1 MQQKKEYIKQDQFHL
16 DNNEF
21 IIDKIMRNPDIF
33 ISYNHLSV
41 DLVKSIVKKLEDE
54 AISCWFAPRNL
65 DDEGAGELYDD
76 VIARTIPNV
85 RIVVVVVNDASL
97 QSKWVKMEV
106 TMADDIGKP
115 IIPFEVAPTSVIN
128 GLTSRLAI
136 RHKIVAYPNPEE
148 RIEQLV
154 KNVKRKLNEIAS
166 TDTSQDHPIK
176 YYETEEN
183 EFEIDFDF
191 DEGEALYSM
200 KEYAEAATPYL
211 KSAIRGN
218 KRAKDRLCS
227 MFYQLKDIN
236 VITNKIWEIIAPQA
250 EKGHCYACFLMSCK
264 YYNNP
269 ETNSLAFDY
278 LKKAIRSNTVPLAL
292 LRLGI
297 YYGWGL
303 GVKQSSILSMLY
315 YKKAI
320 DAGCKEAYRYIGMEY
335 LYGNDKYSVD
345 ERKGVYYLEKG
356 IELYDKGSMSQLANY
371 YLNSPDTI
379 EKARE
384 IAKKMIEQEYYEG
397 YCILGDSYLREY
409 VTYNEIPEENKTEA
423 KKCYLNALNKD
434 ETSAYGDLAQYY
446 YYCENNETEAVR
458 MAQRGRS
465 ENNGYS
471 INMLG
476 VINVDNAIYYK
487 EQDNQE
493 KAEEYFEKAW
503 NCFEERFNKNGTG
516 SVELGKLFLDYD
528 YVPKQYR
535 SNKASEI
542 INKIKGIANANDN
555 DDEIRTRFVESL
567 QEKLEISAHRGDLEA
582 IIYILR
588 LHCYKKYGNSELNY
602 DIINDVP
609 EIVPLLAFGAINGG
623 NSEMTF
629 YYGKSLTDY
638 EKFPS
643 LYNVYKGISLVEN
656 AANKKN
662 AEALNFL
669 IERYGNKKEG
679 NDDDEKFFQRAKE
692 AVDEE
697 VISKENM
704 KYVARLLLHKEDC
717 EDYRLNLDKI
727 RSLMTKHFKSNDAGC
742 ISGLGQAFHLLYPD
756 FDEQKVFTDYQ
767 NATSKEQWL
776 LYAKNY
782 ANAEEI
788 DVELQDSYLE
798 KFYSLLTFDESLKDN
813 KDNYIQDI
821 DELLQA
827 MTNYEHSYKAVCRK
841 NSIPPTDYYF
851 PKVEYIF
858 PYMPSS
864 VCCRIAYDTFSLF
877 LSLRNHMPE
886 IYDPMLPIIRSDESM
901 LNYIETIKD
910 MDLQLFL
917 ISLVEI
923 KIDIESVMLGNQ
935 SLYTICKDKDY
946 QKIVNNLNILLDK
959 FKDKVTA
966 DVSSFTTDNLPDFS
980 MIKVKRAIDI
990 NHWYQGD
997 KEEDSTNKISD
1008 DSNSETDNDE
1018 FERLLNDFINSSS
1031 EEEITKLN
1039 K

>member
-1 MQQKKEYIKQDQFHL
+1 MKNANIIEM
-16 DNNEF
+16 DNMSF
-21 IIDKIMRNPDIF
+21 DVF
-33 ISYNHLSV
+33 ISYNHLSIN
-41 DLVKSIVKKLEDE
+41 IVEHIAKRLEPE
-54 AISCWFAPRNL
+54 IKCWYAPRNL
-65 DDEGAGELYDD
+65 DDDGAGEMYDD
-76 VIARTIPNV
+76 IIAKTIPNV
-85 RIVVVVVNDASL
+85 RIVIVMVTDAAL
-97 QSKWVKMEV
+97 LSKWVKMEV
-106 TMADDIGKP
+106 TMADETGKS
-115 IIPFEVAPTSVIN
+115 IIPFELAPTNVIN

-148 RIEQLV
+148 KIEQLV
-154 KNVKRKLNEIAS
+154 KNVKRKLNETSSAS
-166 TDTSQDHPIK
+166 EELDGQKK
-176 YYETEEN
+176 YYETEDN
-183 EFEIDFDF
+183 NFAVDFDF
-191 DEGEALYSM
+191 DEGEALFSM

-227 MFYQLKDIN
+227 MFYQIKDIN
-236 VITNKIWEIIAPQA
+236 VITQDTWEIIEPQA
-250 EKGHCYACFLMSCK
+250 EEGHCYACFLMSCK

-278 LKKAIRSNTVPLAL
+278 LRKAIRSNTVPLAL

-297 YYGWGL
+297 YYGWGM
-303 GVKQSSILSMLY
+303 GIKQSPILSMLY
-315 YKKAI
+315 YRKAI

-335 LYGNDKYSVD
+335 LYGNDKYSAD
-345 ERKGVYYLEKG
+345 EKKGVYYLEKG

-371 YLNSPDTI
+371 YLDSPDTI

-409 VTYNEIPEENKTEA
+409 DTYDKIPEENKIEA

-471 INMLG
+471 TNILG

-487 EQDNQE
+487 EQDNLE

-542 INKIKGIANANDN
+542 INKIKGGANNYGN
-555 DDEIRTRFVESL
+555 DDEAEEKKMTCINSL
-567 QEKLEISAHRGDLEA
+567 QKKLEINAHRGNLEA
-582 IIYILR
+582 LIYLLR
-588 LHCYKKYGNSELNY
+588 LHCYKKYGSSELNY

-609 EIVPLLAFGAINGG
+609 EIVPLLAFGAKNGS
-623 NSEMTF
+623 NPEMTY

-643 LYNVYKGISLVEN
+643 LYNAYRGILLVES
-656 AANKKN
+656 AADKKN

-669 IERYGNKKEG
+669 IERYGNKREG

-692 AVDEE
+692 AIDEE
-697 VISKENM
+697 VVSKDNM
-704 KYVARLLLHKEDC
+704 KYVARLLSHKEDC
-717 EDYRLNLDKI
+717 EDYCLNLDKV
-727 RSLMTKHFKSNDAGC
+727 RSLMKKHFKSNDAGC
-742 ISGLGQAFHLLYPD
+742 ISDLGQSFHLLYPD
-756 FDEQKVFTDYQ
+756 FDEQKVFTDFQ

-782 ANAEEI
+782 ANGKEI

-798 KFYSLLTFDESLKDN
+798 KFYSLLTFDESLKED

-821 DELLQA
+821 SELLQA

-841 NSIPPTDYYF
+841 NGIPPKDYLF
-851 PKVEYIF
+851 PKAEFVF
-858 PYMPSS
+858 PYMPSC
-864 VCCRIAYDTFSLF
+864 VCCKIAYDTFYLF
-877 LSLRNHMPE
+877 LSLRNYMSD
-886 IYDPMLPIIRSDESM
+886 IYDPMLPIVRSDESM
-901 LNYIETIKD
+901 LNYIETIND
-910 MDLQLFL
+910 QDLQLFL

-923 KIDIESVMLGNQ
+923 RIDIEAIMLNNWQ
-935 SLYTICKDKDY
+935 LYNNYKENNKKPIVEY
-946 QKIVNNLNILLDK
+946 LNKIIEK
-959 FKDKVTA
+959 YGDKVTSKE
-966 DVSSFTTDNLPDFS
+966 VVYTLDNLPDIS
-980 MIKVKRAIDI
+980 EIKPSRAL
-990 NHWYQGD
+990 NPGEFYET
-997 KEEDSTNKISD
+997 EEKDDDVDSTITSNKQ
-1008 DSNSETDNDE
+1008 EEDE
-1018 FERLLNDFINSSS
+1018 FEKVLNDFINSSS
-1031 EEEITKLN
+1031 EEDPSKQ
-1039 K
+1039 